1 VYSDVLIEKGIS
13 DKINNVKVAIMQ
25 KISGMFGSIFG
36 PIIAKATKEVARAIK
51 IQLVFDLVIVVGL
64 ASIILMALKILKN
77 QKVQHESLVITE
89 AINFGS
95 IAGTVAKIIGTTA
108 GFIFLSAGLLYM
120 TAFLWGYFQKDGTK
134 TSIVGFT
141 NIINGLRKLADN
153 TLSKAEEKAKASAE
167 DKRVKQ
173 LNDIK
178 AKLDNLESI
187 YEKVITEAAKQK
199 KEYEKAN
206 AFVRFFKTFVAVAKL
221 VGWKDG
227 FDIIATPI
235 VLVATP
241 LKIELPVAFEKLKS
255 MVTKNEDKNT
265 EEEANDIKVKYLGK
279 IWPDIIKAWRISAEV
294 NALLKRNKNYK
305 PMMYKGKAIKR
316 LIDPS
321 LIPDENKIVI
331 LAGVYDTVQKK
342 IVMGT
347 LFVGERVSRYL
358 LDIFND
364 SDEVDISNV
373 DTDKWDT
380 SEYKKG
386 E

>member
-1 VYSDVLIEKGIS
+1 MYSDVLIEKGIS
-13 DKINNVKVAIMQ
+13 DKINNAKALIMQ

-51 IQLVFDLVIVVGL
+51 IQIVFDLVIVVGL

-120 TAFLWGYFQKDGTK
+120 TAFLKGYFQKDANK

-141 NIINGLRKLADN
+141 NIINGLKKLADN
-153 TLSKAEEKAKASAE
+153 TEGKAKE
-167 DKRVKQ
+167 NTNDKRVKQ

-178 AKLDNLESI
+178 AKLDNLEGI
-187 YEKVITEAAKQK
+187 YSKVITEASKQK
-199 KEYEKAN
+199 EAYKDSN
-206 AFVRFFKTFVAVAKL
+206 GFIRFFKTFGVVAKS
-221 VGWKDG
+221 VGWKGG

-255 MVTKNEDKNT
+255 TITKPVESIETIDVVEAKDIIAWFKQPKNA
-265 EEEANDIKVKYLGK
+265 EILKSDRDNNKAVVYKGEEALKLMKKILGNSK
-279 IWPDIIKAWRISAEV
+279 LTSIP
-294 NALLKRNKNYK
+294 
-305 PMMYKGKAIKR
+305 KGKQVVLAVIFKGKDIVDHK
-316 LIDPS
+316 LFICDK
-321 LIPDENKIVI
+321 LDEDVLKLFGNKDMIV
-331 LAGVYDTVQKK
+331 LK
-342 IVMGT
+342 
-347 LFVGERVSRYL
+347 
-358 LDIFND
+358 
-364 SDEVDISNV
+364 
-373 DTDKWDT
+373 
-380 SEYKKG
+380 
-386 E
+386 

>member
-134 TSIVGFT
+134 TSIIGFT
-141 NIINGLRKLADN
+141 NIINGLKKLADN
-153 TLSKAEEKAKASAE
+153 TLSKAEEKAKAGAE

-255 MVTKNEDKNT
+255 MVTKSEGEKTEKVITADEIKKWFIRKKGIRVFSNKDYKFFIQRGKDVTGVPEGKQGVLAIIEKDGAVEASKLFIGDKL
-265 EEEANDIKVKYLGK
+265 DDKLLKHFGDKDKVELK
-279 IWPDIIKAWRISAEV
+279 IKAE
-294 NALLKRNKNYK
+294 
-305 PMMYKGKAIKR
+305 
-316 LIDPS
+316 
-321 LIPDENKIVI
+321 
-331 LAGVYDTVQKK
+331 KK
-342 IVMGT
+342 
-347 LFVGERVSRYL
+347 S
-358 LDIFND
+358 
-364 SDEVDISNV
+364 
-373 DTDKWDT
+373 
-380 SEYKKG
+380 
-386 E
+386 